1 MTAVADFLKRAAD
14 RNGFRRDRFVEDNI
28 PTDFSNVCIVPVFSD
43 IRSMV
48 VLSSFLL
55 NRYRVENKGSKYF
68 VVASWPGYQ
77 GLFPY
82 ADEYWSMTDEAVL
95 KRFYEGSEGLRN
107 RSDLAVVY
115 ARNLHEFFRDVVDI
129 NDIGKLYRYGLTNHF
144 FDKYKDTRRFLPFV
158 PSASILG
165 RDFNRELATRSGYKV
180 FLHPSLYVKFWHHG
194 MSENV
199 RANRDFYIQLIDAM
213 VERNITPVVWQN
225 FNSYEVAGDVGD
237 KAIYFRE
244 PDVIKALA
252 AMRSTGCV
260 LDVFNGLSR
269 YAMLAR
275 VPFLCMDERTRYNA
289 TKENELD
296 GLLGSQIPK
305 QYIFSF
311 STLLTTGT
319 PLHWATDAFPSIC
332 NRLDKFLPEL
342 NRDEWPSTAE
352 SNEIVSYDKLVRV
365 HKPKKLGTRFI
376 RVVQD

>member
-14 RNGFRRDRFVEDNI
+14 RNGFRRDRFSEDKI
-28 PTDFSNVCIVPVFSD
+28 PTDFSNVCIVPCFSD
-43 IRSMV
+43 MRAMT

-55 NRYRVENKGSKYF
+55 HRYRAENKQSKYF
-68 VVASWPGYQ
+68 IVASWPGFQ

-82 ADEYWSMTDEAVL
+82 ADEYWSLTDEAVL

-115 ARNLHEFFRDVVDI
+115 NRNLNEFFRDVVDI
-129 NDIGKLYRYGLTNHF
+129 NDIGKLYRYGFTNHF
-144 FDKYKDTRRFLPFV
+144 FEKYKETRRFMPFV

-180 FLHPSLYVKFWHHG
+180 FLHPSLYIKFWHNG
-194 MSENV
+194 ISDNV
-199 RANRDFYIQLIDAM
+199 KAKPEFYVKLVDALI
-213 VERNITPVVWQN
+213 ERNITPVIWQN
-225 FNSYEVAGDVGD
+225 FNSFDMTAEVGD

-244 PDVIKALA
+244 PDVIRVLA
-252 AMRSTGCV
+252 AMRATGCV

-275 VPFLCMDERTRYNA
+275 TPFMAMDERTRYNNS
-289 TKENELD
+289 KEHELD
-296 GLLGSQIPK
+296 GLLGAGIPK

-319 PLHWATDAFPSIC
+319 PLHWTTDAFPSIC
-332 NRLDKFLPEL
+332 NRLERFLPEL
-342 NRDEWPSTAE
+342 NRDEWPPTAE
-352 SNEIVSYDKLVRV
+352 TNEIVSYDKLVRV
-365 HKPKKLGTRFI
+365 HKHKKLGTRFI
-376 RVVQD
+376 RVIQD